1 MSKDPEAVSQLFDL
15 LECRYAMRV
24 LWALSDGH
32 AQTFRLLQDSV
43 GGITPNT
50 LNTRLKELR
59 GAGLIHHD
67 GQGYRLTPPGAD
79 LARRLGEVRQF
90 AGRWQQALER
100 AREQAAADLSGPDC
114 PPPAGAA
121 APAPDHPA

>member
-1 MSKDPEAVSQLFDL
+1 MSKDPEATSQLFDL
-15 LECRYAMRV
+15 LECRFAMRV

-59 GAGLIHHD
+59 AAGFIEHD
-67 GQGYRLTPPGAD
+67 GQGYRLTALGAD
-79 LARRLGEVRQF
+79 LGRRVGEVRQF
-90 AGRWQQALER
+90 AARWAQLR
-100 AREQAAADLSGPDC
+100 PDS

-121 APAPDHPA
+121 APGPAHPG

>member
-1 MSKDPEAVSQLFDL
+1 MSKDRHAADPLFDL
-15 LECRYAMRV
+15 LESRYALRV

-59 GAGLIHHD
+59 AARLVEHD
-67 GQGYRLTPPGAD
+67 GHGYRLTAQGGE
-79 LARRLGEVRQF
+79 LARRLAEVQQF
-90 AGRWQQALER
+90 AARWAPP
-100 AREQAAADLSGPDC
+100 LSEPGC

-121 APAPDHPA
+121 GPARARPA

>member
-15 LECRYAMRV
+15 LECRYALRV
-24 LWALSDGH
+24 LWALADGH

-59 GAGLIHHD
+59 AAGLIEHD
-67 GQGYRLTPPGAD
+67 GQGYRLTAPGAD
-79 LARRLGEVRQF
+79 LARRVGEVRQF
-90 AGRWQQALER
+90 AARWNPVR
-100 AREQAAADLSGPDC
+100 PGC

-121 APAPDHPA
+121 APDPVRPD

>member
-24 LWALSDGH
+24 LWALADGH

-59 GAGLIHHD
+59 AAGLIEHD
-67 GQGYRLTPPGAD
+67 GQGYRLTAPGSD

-90 AGRWQQALER
+90 AGRWAQVR
-100 AREQAAADLSGPDC
+100 PGS
-114 PPPAGAA
+114 PPRAGAA
-121 APAPDHPA
+121 APDHAHPD

>member
-32 AQTFRLLQDSV
+32 AQTFRLLQESV
-43 GGITPNT
+43 GGTTPNP
-50 LNTRLKELR
+50 ELR